1 MRAGSGKL
9 RGYDWVVVL
18 ALATVVLGSCNHKA
32 DLGPPVERTTPELI
46 KQINNNNSQIRN
58 LWARLDITL
67 QTPDEKHS
75 LDGHLL
81 LRKPEDVTEPPRE
94 LLLKGSAGLGA
105 ASSEIGSNNSV
116 YWYKRDAPGDE
127 HDLYNCQ
134 AHGDESSGSPGL
146 ARDLLSVLG
155 VYELPDDPGCEP
167 WPVLRGYEAPPYY
180 VLSFIDK
187 VVGGAKRVRKDLW
200 WNRRTQKVDLIELFN
215 ARGHRYLSAAL
226 DEYQDF
232 GGAQIATKLHIV
244 WHEEKSQLDLKL
256 KAVETNNPRKVTDR
270 AFEQHKPAW
279 AQPGP

>member
-116 YWYKRDAPGDE
+116 YWYKRDARVTSTICTTARRTGTSRAV
-127 HDLYNCQ
+127 H
-134 AHGDESSGSPGL
+134 L
-146 ARDLLSVLG
+146 A
-155 VYELPDDPGCEP
+155 
-167 WPVLRGYEAPPYY
+167 WPV
-180 VLSFIDK
+180 IC
-187 VVGGAKRVRKDLW
+187 
-200 WNRRTQKVDLIELFN
+200 
-215 ARGHRYLSAAL
+215 
-226 DEYQDF
+226 
-232 GGAQIATKLHIV
+232 
-244 WHEEKSQLDLKL
+244 
-256 KAVETNNPRKVTDR
+256 
-270 AFEQHKPAW
+270 
-279 AQPGP
+279 